1 MHADAHLRA
10 CVCVCVGGVCT
21 VLCTWTR
28 GFHFG
33 LELCELK
40 TLRKLE
46 SSSLIMLRVLNMGVS
61 EN

>member
-1 MHADAHLRA
+1 MR
-10 CVCVCVGGVCT
+10 VYVCVGGVCT